1 LFLRLNRI
9 ILFKVQNNKEYT
21 YFVVLI
27 NKLIRAVNCS
37 DFKVFVQVYSV
48 LDWGSPFI
56 KDQLSTFINNNL
68 LYDYDLFFFVSLY
81 NYTSLTEDQFYDLLS
96 FSETHKGQDFYD
108 FVKYLDLNLKYN
120 RCSSL
125 QFDQQKLNF
134 LMEEYWVRYYDC
146 QNKLRLKPPLSLD
159 RNNAF
164 LIKAIGGYFKNSGV
178 VKEFYLADL
187 IVLKPLIKSTS
198 DEEFLKMVYVVVY
211 LMKSKKQFTNS
222 DFISLFYFV
231 WYNDCDLE
239 RVKNELSK
247 ALKFLYKCYY
257 FNFLLKSNIPK
268 KVKPGEKLYK
278 KGIYWV

>member
-1 LFLRLNRI
+1 
-9 ILFKVQNNKEYT
+9 
-21 YFVVLI
+21 
-27 NKLIRAVNCS
+27 
-37 DFKVFVQVYSV
+37 

-231 WYNDCDLE
+231 
-239 RVKNELSK
+239 
-247 ALKFLYKCYY
+247 
-257 FNFLLKSNIPK
+257 
-268 KVKPGEKLYK
+268 
-278 KGIYWV
+278 